1 MKASFNK
8 RRLKHGSLATA
19 MTVGFV
25 AVVILINIIAG
36 LLVERFPIDID
47 LTEDNIFQITDQSI
61 EYIQNLDSEV
71 TVNVLAEEETFKNNN
86 DYYRQAY
93 EVIMRYAQYSDKI
106 TVRFVDLYQN
116 PDLQQKYSRE
126 TLSTGQI
133 VVECG
138 DRYQI
143 LTSYDLFNTQV
154 DQSSGYTYIT
164 SSSAEQAMT
173 SAIMNVTNA
182 DPPTVAVLTG
192 FNTADI
198 SSFTDILTSNGYVV
212 DEVDLMAD
220 DISEYDLVILAA
232 PTVDLSDADLAK
244 LDEYLDNDGRFGKN
258 LIYFAAYDQPS
269 LPLLEEFLSEWG
281 ITVGEGYLYETDAA
295 STYFSP
301 TYTLQ
306 NYEDENYTEDLATTE
321 LPVLIPLCRPLSSS
335 FGESGTSSN
344 RATSVLLSTH
354 DTAVVVPPD
363 VMGSSDSTWDPS
375 TDGVQ
380 DSYATAIAGTR
391 TKYDQTTA
399 LVSTV
404 MAFGSVDIIHES
416 FLSFAALNNGDYVL
430 NAANY
435 LCDKEDGISIVPK
448 TLGTTSLGINQNQVN
463 TIGGAAQFALPIL
476 VLIAGGV
483 VWMRR
488 RNK

>member
-1 MKASFNK
+1 MKKLSFNK

-25 AVVILINIIAG
+25 AVVVLVNIIVN
-36 LLVERFPIDID
+36 LLVERFPMDID
-47 LTEDNIFQITDQSI
+47 LTEDNIFQLSGQSI
-61 EYIQNLDSEV
+61 DYIKDLDAEV

-93 EVIMRYAQYSDKI
+93 EVIMRYEQYSDHI
-106 TVRFVDLYQN
+106 QVEFIDLYQN

-126 TLSTGQI
+126 TLGTGQI
-133 VVECG
+133 IVECG

-143 LTSYDLFNTQV
+143 LTSSDLFNTQV

-164 SSSAEQAMT
+164 SSAAEQAMT

-192 FNTADI
+192 YETTDI
-198 SSFTDILTSNGYVV
+198 SDFTDILTSNGYVV
-212 DEVDLMAD
+212 EEVNLMTAESLSD
-220 DISEYDLVILAA
+220 YDLAILAA
-232 PTVDLSDADLAK
+232 PVIDLSSSDLDK
-244 LDEYLDNDGRFGKN
+244 LDAYLDNDGRFGKN
-258 LIYFAAYDQPS
+258 LMYFASVTQPD

-281 ITVGEGYLYETDAA
+281 ITVGDGYLYETDAA

-306 NYEDENYTEDLATTE
+306 EYGDEAYTETLATTD
-321 LPVLIPLCRPLSSS
+321 LPVLIPVCRPLSSS
-335 FGESGTSSN
+335 FGESGSASN
-344 RATSVLLSTH
+344 RATYTLLSTH
-354 DTAVVVPPD
+354 DTAVVYPYETAAED
-363 VMGSSDSTWDPS
+363 WDPNA
-375 TDGVQ
+375 DGEQ
-380 DSYATAIAGTR
+380 ASYATAIAGTR

-399 LVSTV
+399 LISTV
-404 MAFGSVDIIHES
+404 VAFGSVDMIHES

-430 NAANY
+430 NAANV
-435 LCDKEDGISIVPK
+435 LCDKEDGITIVPK

-463 TIGGAAQFALPIL
+463 VIGGAAQFVLPIL
-476 VLIAGGV
+476 VLITGGV
-483 VWMRR
+483 IWMRR